1 MRIEIEEAGDAR
13 AQPRLD
19 VVEERRRRAVAD
31 EHAEA
36 GAAAGG
42 VHLAGFEPA
51 HQAAEDVLALE
62 APEVIDDLDG
72 DAHAVGA
79 AAIDGRVL
87 GAERDLG
94 LAIVG
99 EARLAH
105 LVDGRVV
112 ERVHDELV
120 RQLAEHLA
128 DALGRAELAGE
139 GHRLVHGVIAPFGV
153 GEREREPARAPRQVC
168 VERRGFAQTACGAR
182 CAGGRLRAAARRMT
196 GGP

>member
-1 MRIEIEEAGDAR
+1 MPVRHHVPSGKVDRLREQAELAQVQIEIEEAGDAR

-31 EHAEA
+31 QHAEA

-42 VHLAGFEPA
+42 VHLARLEAA

-62 APEVIDDLDG
+62 AAEVIDDLDG

-79 AAIDGRVL
+79 AAKDRGVL

-94 LAIVG
+94 LAIVR
-99 EARLAH
+99 EARLAQ

-112 ERVHDELV
+112 QRVHDELV

-128 DALGRAELAGE
+128 HALGRAELAGE
-139 GHRLVHGVIAPFGV
+139 RHGLVDRVIAALGS
-153 GEREREPARAPRQVC
+153 R
-168 VERRGFAQTACGAR
+168 
-182 CAGGRLRAAARRMT
+182 
-196 GGP
+196 